1 MVRRRSVPAEGGDRV
16 TAVYLFYRTGEPLV
30 ALAAGRTLPIEAE
43 QLEGLLSVV
52 GNFVETS
59 VSGSRGYAMTS
70 MRYENLGVVAVRGEF
85 TIAVGAKWEPIVGY
99 SRAVRVG
106 PWVVVSGTTATDP
119 DGRVVAPGDAYRQA
133 VHVLRKIE
141 AALEKAG
148 ARLEHVVR
156 TRIFLTN
163 MEDWERVGKAHAE
176 FFRDIRP
183 ATTLVQVGRLV
194 APELRVEIEV
204 DAVIPDAGP

>member
-1 MVRRRSVPAEGGDRV
+1 M
-16 TAVYLFYRTGEPLV
+16 
-30 ALAAGRTLPIEAE
+30 
-43 QLEGLLSVV
+43 
-52 GNFVETS
+52 
-59 VSGSRGYAMTS
+59 VSGIMER
-70 MRYENLGVVAVRGEF
+70 RN
-85 TIAVGAKWEPIVGY
+85 IASGAKWEPIVGY

-148 ARLEHVVR
+148 ARMEHVVR
-156 TRIFLTN
+156 TRVFVTN
-163 MEDWERVGKAHAE
+163 MDDWERVGKAHAE

-194 APELRVEIEV
+194 APELLVEIEV
-204 DAVIPDAGP
+204 DAVIPEADP